1 MENKAFD
8 SVELAQDSAR
18 QSKRDSVAPNVEDFN
33 WSAYFCLFI
42 IGIGSLLPWN
52 FFITPEL
59 YWQVFEKEYLYHKKY
74 GNMFGRKNLKI
85 QNHLMI

>member
-8 SVELAQDSAR
+8 SVELTHDSTR
-18 QSKRDSVAPNVEDFN
+18 QSKRASVAPHVLEDFN
-33 WSAYFCLFI
+33 WSAYFCLFT

-59 YWQVFEKEYLYHKKY
+59 YWQVFEKEYVKHDE
-74 GNMFGRKNLKI
+74 I
-85 QNHLMI
+85 W